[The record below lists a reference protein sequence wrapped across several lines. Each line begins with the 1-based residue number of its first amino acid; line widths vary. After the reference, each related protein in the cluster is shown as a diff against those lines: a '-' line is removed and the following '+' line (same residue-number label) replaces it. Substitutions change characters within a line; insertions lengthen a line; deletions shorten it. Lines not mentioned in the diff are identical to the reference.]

1 MTPEDIDL
9 LKRLKQ
15 LLDDGIFTQEEF
27 DKQKAL
33 ILNPTP
39 IDQKDQGM
47 NSREDVAQAI
57 RPYGSVTRTEQEQ
70 QNTQAPDSPWRGFR
84 PRYQSEEF
92 NPSNLTSTENE
103 KTFLGKLQD
112 RYASMSSK
120 TKLFSA
126 AIATT
131 MVLTTCVA
139 YAVNNQVSSEIEFG
153 PQADLS
159 GKNLSG
165 KDLSGLDLSGSNL
178 SGADLS
184 EANLSNVNLRGA
196 DLSSADLRWANLKGA
211 DLSFAV
217 LEGAKFFGA
226 EMVLTNLN
234 GAKGDYSLVNAHVIS
249 PTTTSV
255 TTSTAPTTTVVA
267 TTVPIVPDSTPLW
280 LKNTSG
286 LDEVIVDQVRSK
298 LSLNSNSAIPDNQIV
313 SIAKGVCIAFSQG
326 NVDLVRDELNNARDS
341 GTFESWVALS
351 WNVILAAIYCGNEFK
366 DEFAELYPEFALN

>member
-47 NSREDVAQAI
+47 NSREEVAQVI
-57 RPYGSVTRTEQEQ
+57 RPYASVTRTEQEQ
-70 QNTQAPDSPWRGFR
+70 QNMQAPDSPWRGFR

-92 NPSNLTSTENE
+92 NPSNLTSTEN
-103 KTFLGKLQD
+103 KKSFLGKLQD

-131 MVLTTCVA
+131 MVLTTCVV
-139 YAVNNQVSSEIEFG
+139 YAVNNQVPSEIEFG
-153 PQADLS
+153 PWADLS

-196 DLSSADLRWANLKGA
+196 DLSSADLSWANLKGA

-226 EMVLTNLN
+226 EMVLTNLI

-267 TTVPIVPDSTPLW
+267 MTVPIVPDSTPLW

-313 SIAKGVCIAFSQG
+313 SIAKGVCIALSQG
-326 NVDLVRDELNNARDS
+326 NIGLVRDELNKARDS

-351 WNVILAAIYCGNEFK
+351 WNVFLAATYCGNEFK
-366 DEFAELYPEFALN
+366 DEFVELYPEFALN

>member
-1 MTPEDIDL
+1 MTPDDIDL

-39 IDQKDQGM
+39 IDQADQGM
-47 NSREDVAQAI
+47 NSREDIAKVMK
-57 RPYGSVTRTEQEQ
+57 PYASVMRTEQEQ
-70 QNTQAPDSPWRGFR
+70 QHTQASDSPWRGFM

-103 KTFLGKLQD
+103 KTLFGKLQD
-112 RYASMSSK
+112 RYASISSK
-120 TKLFSA
+120 TKLISA

-131 MVLTTCVA
+131 MVLTTCVI
-139 YAVNNQVSSEIEFG
+139 YAVNNQAPSEIEFG
-153 PQADLS
+153 PLADLS

-165 KDLSGLDLSGSNL
+165 RDLSGLDLSGSNL

-184 EANLSNVNLRGA
+184 EANLANVNLRGA
-196 DLSSADLRWANLKGA
+196 NLSSADLSWANLKGA

-217 LEGAKFFGA
+217 LEGATFFGA
-226 EMVLTNLN
+226 EMVLTKLN

-255 TTSTAPTTTVVA
+255 TTSTTPATTT
-267 TTVPIVPDSTPLW
+267 TTIPLVIDSTPLW
-280 LKNTSG
+280 ERNEPNPLFDG
-286 LDEVIVDQVRSK
+286 AVIDVVRSK
-298 LSLNSNSAIPDNQIV
+298 LSASSNSQIPDFQI
-313 SIAKGVCIAFSQG
+313 IMLAKGTCRALAIG
-326 NVDLVRDELNNARDS
+326 DLETIRGILANARDG
-341 GTFESWVALS
+341 GTFESWVAVS
-351 WNVILAAIYCGNEFK
+351 WNVGASSIYCPLLLDLLQGVG
-366 DEFAELYPEFALN
+366 DSYFALA

>member
-15 LLDDGIFTQEEF
+15 LLDDGVFTQEEF

-33 ILNPTP
+33 ILNPKP
-39 IDQKDQGM
+39 IDQADQGM
-47 NSREDVAQAI
+47 NSRENAARVI
-57 RPYGSVTRTEQEQ
+57 KPYASVLGREQEQ

-92 NPSNLTSTENE
+92 NPSNLTNTENE

-131 MVLTTCVA
+131 MVLTTCVV
-139 YAVNNQVSSEIEFG
+139 YAVNNQVPSEIEFG

-234 GAKGDYSLVNAHVIS
+234 GAKGDYSLVNALVIS

-255 TTSTAPTTTVVA
+255 TNPTTPTTMPA
-267 TTVPIVPDSTPLW
+267 TTVPLVIDTTPLW
-280 LKNTSG
+280 ERNETPLIDG
-286 LDEVIVDQVRSK
+286 VVIDVVRSK
-298 LSLNSNSAIPDNQIV
+298 LSASSNSQIPDFQI
-313 SIAKGVCIAFSQG
+313 ILLAKGTCRALAIG
-326 NVDLVRDELNNARDS
+326 DLETIRGILANARDG
-341 GTFESWVALS
+341 GTFESWVAVS
-351 WNVILAAIYCGNEFK
+351 WNVYASSFYCPVLLDLLRGVG
-366 DEFAELYPEFALN
+366 DSYFALA

>member
-27 DKQKAL
+27 DTQKAL
-33 ILNPTP
+33 ILNPKP
-39 IDQKDQGM
+39 IDQADQGM
-47 NSREDVAQAI
+47 NSREDVAQVI
-57 RPYGSVTRTEQEQ
+57 KPYASVMGTEQEQ

-103 KTFLGKLQD
+103 KTLLGRLQD

-131 MVLTTCVA
+131 MVLTTCVV
-139 YAVNNQVSSEIEFG
+139 YAVNNQAPSEIEFG
-153 PQADLS
+153 PLADLS

-165 KDLSGLDLSGSNL
+165 RDLSGLDLSGSDL

-184 EANLSNVNLRGA
+184 EANLTNVNLRGA
-196 DLSSADLRWANLKGA
+196 DLRNTNFKWANLTDA

-217 LEGAKFFGA
+217 LEGATFFGA
-226 EMVLTNLN
+226 EMALTNLT
-234 GAKGDYSLVNAHVIS
+234 GVQGIYSLVNAHVIS

-255 TTSTAPTTTVVA
+255 TTSTTSTTTTTLFPPNWVPPTTSPPAPPTPSRKLVA
-267 TTVPIVPDSTPLW
+267 SSWITI
-280 LKNTSG
+280 N
-286 LDEVIVDQVRSK
+286 
-298 LSLNSNSAIPDNQIV
+298 
-313 SIAKGVCIAFSQG
+313 
-326 NVDLVRDELNNARDS
+326 VRDIEGFPKSYSCQLWD
-341 GTFESWVALS
+341 
-351 WNVILAAIYCGNEFK
+351 IYSDGSKEFRTQDFGNSPCGPS
-366 DEFAELYPEFALN
+366 YIPR